1 MSAVR
6 GGWRR
11 YDNTLFP
18 VFHERF
24 EEKWGEG
31 TAPFLDPSVYDK
43 DQPRPRA
50 QWINV
55 DTGAAVAVVPVWED
69 DPTARSFA
77 VFYLPPQGGIWVL
90 RPPGLHSY
98 AEVVGSGPGA
108 SERSDKSAMLRN
120 DSFRKAVRHAEEFI
134 FGERE

>member
-1 MSAVR
+1 MTS
-6 GGWRR
+6 GSSGWRR

-31 TAPFLDPSVYDK
+31 TAPFLDPSVYDE

-55 DTGAAVAVVPVWED
+55 DTGAAVAVVPVGKRT
-69 DPTARSFA
+69 PLPAPSRSSTSPRTA
-77 VFYLPPQGGIWVL
+77 
-90 RPPGLHSY
+90 
-98 AEVVGSGPGA
+98 GSGC
-108 SERSDKSAMLRN
+108 SAR
-120 DSFRKAVRHAEEFI
+120 RA
-134 FGERE
+134 